1 MAKIYKFTN
10 KNKSENFIDKVNPQ
24 SISEYLAEQ
33 HPDLPKR
40 IISAMSLAM
49 IYSTY
54 LSMVCEEENY
64 SCQSLFEEPIDFLT
78 SYGKETLH

>member
-1 MAKIYKFTN
+1 MAKIYKF
-10 KNKSENFIDKVNPQ
+10 KGKPRSENFIKEINPT
-24 SISEYLAEQ
+24 SISDYLAEQ
-33 HPDLPKR
+33 HPDLPER
-40 IISAMSLAM
+40 IIDAMSLAM

-64 SCQSLFEEPIDFLT
+64 SCQRLFEEPIDFLT